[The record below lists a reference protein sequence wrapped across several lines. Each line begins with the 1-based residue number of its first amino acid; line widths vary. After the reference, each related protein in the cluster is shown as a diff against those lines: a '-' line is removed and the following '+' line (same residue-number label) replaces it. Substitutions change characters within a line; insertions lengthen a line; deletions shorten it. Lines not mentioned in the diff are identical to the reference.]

1 LYKAYKRGCP
11 TALDSIAIKSTEDTN
26 AVVQPWWKVQHTT
39 TVLQKLRWK
48 MAQSSKITK
57 TGTYQCGCRVNRA
70 GMCQFFFFF
79 QMAAV
84 IRCCPIP
91 KFNCCCTTKIHLL
104 LPKPKSN
111 ISNSIHTQFKIQN
124 PISPIQHI
132 LNSKFKFPQTQ
143 QF

>member
-1 LYKAYKRGCP
+1 MYKAYKRGCP

-70 GMCQFFFFF
+70 GMCHFFFFF
-79 QMAAV
+79 KWQQLFAV
-84 IRCCPIP
+84 AQYQ
-91 KFNCCCTTKIHLL
+91 
-104 LPKPKSN
+104 
-111 ISNSIHTQFKIQN
+111 NSIAVAQQKFICCYQNQN
-124 PISPIQHI
+124 PISPIQYILNSKFKIQYLQYQHI
-132 LNSKFKFPQTQ
+132 LNSKFKFP
-143 QF
+143 